1 MSGIGSRKIAEFQS
15 GWPILA
21 GGMIGLAF
29 GLAGINFYTQG
40 LFVRPL
46 QEEFGWSRSDIGAAA
61 FFLTLTV
68 VVGAPIVGSLV
79 DRFGVRRPI
88 AFSMCALAA
97 GFAAL
102 GAMPGGLLLYGFI
115 QVVMAGLA
123 LGTTPIT
130 FSRAVNGHFDAA
142 RGLALG
148 LTLCGTGIG
157 ATLAPPI
164 ISYLI
169 EAHGWRAAYYSM
181 ALSVLCVMPLVVAAI
196 GAKPRGT
203 AAIKNP
209 PTHLPTEADAIPL
222 ATVLR
227 SPVLLR
233 LLAIFFLL
241 AVGISGLVMHLVP
254 MLRDQGMEPAE
265 AAAVQAR
272 LGIAVIVGRFVI
284 GALVDHFFAPRI
296 TAVALCITAAGI
308 LSLAFMGPAAAPIAA
323 FAVGFALGAEVDLI
337 GYLCVRYFGLGNYG
351 RRYGILYGSF
361 ALGTGLSP
369 LVIAILAEQW
379 ANYETALIVCAGFV
393 MTAAALLVTAPAFP
407 DNGEGS
413 SSRPAGH

>member
-1 MSGIGSRKIAEFQS
+1 
-15 GWPILA
+15 
-21 GGMIGLAF
+21 
-29 GLAGINFYTQG
+29 
-40 LFVRPL
+40 
-46 QEEFGWSRSDIGAAA
+46 
-61 FFLTLTV
+61 
-68 VVGAPIVGSLV
+68 
-79 DRFGVRRPI
+79 
-88 AFSMCALAA
+88 
-97 GFAAL
+97 
-102 GAMPGGLLLYGFI
+102 MPGGLLLYGFI
-115 QVVMAGLA
+115 QVTMAGLA

-169 EAHGWRAAYYSM
+169 ETHGWRAAYYSM

-196 GAKPRGT
+196 GARPHAAASGT
-203 AAIKNP
+203 A
-209 PTHLPTEADAIPL
+209 TDHLPAETDAIPL
-222 ATVLR
+222 AAMLR
-227 SPVLLR
+227 SPTLLR

-254 MLRDQGMEPAE
+254 MLRDQGMEPAA

-272 LGIAVIVGRFVI
+272 LGIAVIAGRFVI

-296 TAVALCITAAGI
+296 TALALCITATGI
-308 LSLAFMGPAAAPIAA
+308 LSLALLGPTAAPLAA
-323 FAVGFALGAEVDLI
+323 FAVGFALGAEVDMI

-369 LVIAILAEQW
+369 LLIALLAERW
-379 ANYETALIVCAGFV
+379 ANYETALLVCAGFV
-393 MTAAALLVTAPAFP
+393 ITSAALLVTAPAFP
-407 DNGEGS
+407 DNGDDAS
-413 SSRPAGH
+413 NQPSGH

>member
-1 MSGIGSRKIAEFQS
+1 
-15 GWPILA
+15 
-21 GGMIGLAF
+21 MIGLAF

-68 VVGAPIVGSLV
+68 VIGAPVVGSMV

-115 QVVMAGLA
+115 QVTMAGLA

-169 EAHGWRAAYYSM
+169 ETHGWRAAYYSM

-196 GAKPRGT
+196 GARPHAAASGT
-203 AAIKNP
+203 A
-209 PTHLPTEADAIPL
+209 TDHLPAETDAIPL
-222 ATVLR
+222 AAMLR
-227 SPVLLR
+227 SPTLLR

-254 MLRDQGMEPAE
+254 MLRDQGMEPAA

-272 LGIAVIVGRFVI
+272 LGIAVIAGRFVI

-296 TAVALCITAAGI
+296 TALALCITATGI
-308 LSLAFMGPAAAPIAA
+308 LSLALLGPTAAPLAA
-323 FAVGFALGAEVDLI
+323 FAVGFALGAEVDMI

-369 LVIAILAEQW
+369 LLIALLAERW
-379 ANYETALIVCAGFV
+379 ANYETALLVCAGFV
-393 MTAAALLVTAPAFP
+393 ITSAALLVTAPAFP
-407 DNGEGS
+407 DNGDDAS
-413 SSRPAGH
+413 NPPSGH